1 MNNFLEVSN
10 DNELLEAV
18 KGSPLV
24 ALNFWADW
32 AEPCGQMN
40 EVFKELAKKH
50 PSVTFIQVRPLQ
62 GKADGKGPSRRRG
75 RSSRTIFN

>member
-1 MNNFLEVSN
+1 MNNFLEVSK
-10 DNELLEAV
+10 DIELLEAV
-18 KGSPLV
+18 NGSPLV

-50 PSVTFIQVRPLQ
+50 SNVTFIQVRPLQ
-62 GKADGKGPSRRRG
+62 EKADGKGPSRGCG
-75 RSSRTIFN
+75 RSSRTIFS